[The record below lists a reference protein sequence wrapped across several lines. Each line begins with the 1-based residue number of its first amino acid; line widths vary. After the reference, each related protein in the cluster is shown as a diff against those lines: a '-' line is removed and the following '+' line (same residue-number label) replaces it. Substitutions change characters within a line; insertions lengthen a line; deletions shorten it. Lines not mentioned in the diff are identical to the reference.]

1 MEIKLLKDAL
11 THYVATAECS
21 QNDQVAQ
28 CLHAFAE
35 LTEAERAIANAGHDW
50 YAIYPVP
57 CMVIDELVNQFFYD
71 TIGKLIKANTYG
83 MTVDQIRAST
93 YMQQLIMSKAVIA
106 IQESHEL
113 LTADQLPYSTLES
126 GIQMVIDLWLDNE
139 ANGDNNPD
147 GTFNPDASHHTL
159 STAKQSP
166 TQTP

>member
-11 THYVATAECS
+11 TYYVATAECS

-28 CLHAFAE
+28 CLQAFAE

-57 CMVIDELVNQFFYD
+57 CIVIDELVNQFFYD
-71 TIGKLIKANTYG
+71 TIGKLIKDNTYG

-93 YMQQLIMSKAVIA
+93 YTQQLILSKAVIV

-147 GTFNPDASHHTL
+147 GSFNPDASHHTL
-159 STAKQSP
+159 STAKQPP